1 MKNPHQTFFLV
12 QTLLVVGRLVSCKL
26 IWLGLLFK
34 LLLCTVFRN
43 HRSMLHSNCYC
54 CMLFYWNLTE
64 KFCQITIL
72 FPWQNKM
79 HPSISWYIV
88 KLFSDVLNILKR
100 ILKWTDC
107 WRLNNLETVFQL
119 LLLFWIFGYTS
130 FRIKSQNE
138 MDLKIQRN
146 VEQASK

>member
-1 MKNPHQTFFLV
+1 MLYLCSQLLKKKIRTYSCKNNFKKKVISNGRCVNGWRGIFGPKDGDDFHPKNAKNWDFHMKNPHQTFFWYRLV
-12 QTLLVVGRLVSCKL
+12 VVGRLVSCKL

-79 HPSISWYIV
+79 HPSISWYI
-88 KLFSDVLNILKR
+88 
-100 ILKWTDC
+100 C
-107 WRLNNLETVFQL
+107 
-119 LLLFWIFGYTS
+119 
-130 FRIKSQNE
+130 
-138 MDLKIQRN
+138 
-146 VEQASK
+146 